1 VWTKRDITLSK
12 DSTIA
17 DTLSTERN
25 QQYLFIL
32 VYHPDSVNENQLLF
46 EMAKHNF
53 TSYLVRNF
61 EINID
66 EDEGLHR
73 MLISGFLSYDE
84 ARQYARELYQNEPLT
99 AHLKDCRNLVISE
112 TNLKLIGKQFS
123 YDEYQQ
129 FYEQE
134 LLPLSISK
142 EKLLLNPESIDQPDI
157 EDMVEPVQK
166 GKEEEETEAPQQN
179 QRKKAVQDF
188 DFGDDFW

>member
-1 VWTKRDITLSK
+1 
-12 DSTIA
+12 
-17 DTLSTERN
+17 
-25 QQYLFIL
+25 
-32 VYHPDSVNENQLLF
+32 
-46 EMAKHNF
+46 
-53 TSYLVRNF
+53 
-61 EINID
+61 
-66 EDEGLHR
+66 

-99 AHLKDCRNLVISE
+99 EHLKDCRNLVISE

-142 EKLLLNPESIDQPDI
+142 EKLLLNPESIDRPDI
-157 EDMVEPVQK
+157 EDMVEPVE
-166 GKEEEETEAPQQN
+166 KEEEEDETETPQQN
-179 QRKKAVQDF
+179 QRKKVVKDF